1 MQIRRGN
8 MKRRYNGNDGINST
22 SLPVYFSRV
31 QPAFTPDSDH
41 IILTKH
47 TSGQAEVS
55 GVSAP
60 QSIEAQNLR
69 VITSSSSSSPRT
81 LNTARALI
89 TTQWLFTT
97 RSVKPLFV
105 LSLSLTRMHARS
117 LALPLGAL

>member
-69 VITSSSSSSPRT
+69 VITSSSSSRT

-105 LSLSLTRMHARS
+105 LSLSLTRS